1 MTAIIFTGI
10 QASGKS
16 TYYAKNFSGIPCVS
30 LDIVKTRKKEQ
41 RLIAQLAADGSDM
54 VIDNTNPTAA
64 DRARYIP
71 MLKGMGY
78 EIVGYYFRSEIAK
91 CIERNMTRPESKR
104 IPDKAV
110 AATFNKLE
118 LPSLSEGYDKLYY
131 VRMENDGFVTE
142 EWQNEI

>member
-16 TYYAKNFSGIPCVS
+16 SYYSEKLSHIPCVS
-30 LDIVKTRKKEQ
+30 LDIVKTRRKEQ

-54 VIDNTNPTAA
+54 VIDNTNPTAS
-64 DRARYIP
+64 DRQRYIP
-71 MLKGMGY
+71 MLKDMGY

-91 CIERNMTRPESKR
+91 CIERNMTRPEGKR
-104 IPDKAV
+104 VPDKAL

-131 VRMENDGFVTE
+131 VRMENGGFVTE
-142 EWQNEI
+142 EWRNEI